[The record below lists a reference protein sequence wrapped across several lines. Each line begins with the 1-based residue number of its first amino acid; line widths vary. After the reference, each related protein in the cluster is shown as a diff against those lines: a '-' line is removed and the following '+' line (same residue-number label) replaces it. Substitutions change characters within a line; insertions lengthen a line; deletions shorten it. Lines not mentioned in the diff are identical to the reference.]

1 MDPDLVIDNY
11 LERPDLSLERL
22 TTIQLGEVYHNT
34 FDFIISNRNCTG
46 EGNDRRG
53 TGEYPTSASVNQC
66 SSRRSR
72 CALQ

>member
-1 MDPDLVIDNY
+1 
-11 LERPDLSLERL
+11 RL

-46 EGNDRRG
+46 EGDDRRG

-66 SSRRSR
+66 SNRRSR